1 MGRPDFEAFPKIPRL
16 RRTVVV
22 TEKIDGT
29 NGQILVTD
37 DGDVFAGS
45 RNRYV
50 EPGNDNYG
58 FATWVKQNEATLRDL
73 LEPGRHFGEW
83 WGAGVQRGYGL
94 RERRFSLFNVSRWK
108 PADPAAGLLIHECG
122 VYVVPTLA
130 ISEDHGCIDDC
141 LRSLREGGST
151 AAPGFTL
158 PEGVVVY
165 HTAAG
170 SLFKVLLE
178 NDNVPKG
185 NGLKE

>member
-1 MGRPDFEAFPKIPRL
+1 MSRPEFEAFPKIPRL
-16 RRTVVV
+16 RRTVIV

-29 NGQILVTD
+29 NGQILVTEA
-37 DGDVFAGS
+37 GDVFAGS

-58 FATWVKQNEATLRDL
+58 FATWVKQNEAALRDL
-73 LEPGRHFGEW
+73 LGPGRHFGEW
-83 WGAGVQRGYGL
+83 WGAGIQRGYGL
-94 RERRFSLFNVSRWK
+94 RERRFSLFNSARWK
-108 PADPAAGLLIHECG
+108 PSEDGSLLIHPCG
-122 VYVVPTLA
+122 VHVVPVLA
-130 ISEDHGCIDDC
+130 VSEDHNAIEGAIN
-141 LRSLREGGST
+141 SLREHGSK
-151 AAPGFTL
+151 AALGFAL